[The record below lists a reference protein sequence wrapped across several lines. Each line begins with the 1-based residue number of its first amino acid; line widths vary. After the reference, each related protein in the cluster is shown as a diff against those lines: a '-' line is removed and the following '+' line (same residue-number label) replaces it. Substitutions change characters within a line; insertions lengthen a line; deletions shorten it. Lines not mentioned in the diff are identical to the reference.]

1 MEKTIFL
8 FRRKDGVSRDEFA
21 QHYIQVHA
29 PLGKRLT
36 RCLLG
41 YTVNLVQNRESP
53 DSVTEHWVPDA
64 MDILTPSKAYASM
77 QDFEQV
83 FTDDRSF
90 IGDMDLYVA
99 GKEEH
104 VVAAEPLDA
113 PLGQETGEAKA
124 IWFYKGSG
132 DVPPP
137 PPGARRVID
146 NHISRKM
153 VYRNDGHWD
162 SLAPDISVIRMAW
175 APDFESFGVD
185 LTDAVKVREYR
196 FIPAPDW

>member
-8 FRRKDGVSRDEFA
+8 FRRKDGVSRAEFDE
-21 QHYIQVHA
+21 HYIQVHA

-41 YTVNLVQNRESP
+41 YTVNLVQNRERP
-53 DSVTEHWVPDA
+53 DSVTEHWVPAA

-77 QDFEQV
+77 EDFQQV

-90 IGDMDLYVA
+90 IGDMDLYVVES
-99 GKEEH
+99 EEH
-104 VVAAEPLDA
+104 VVAAEPLDS
-113 PLGQETGEAKA
+113 PLGQETCEAKA
-124 IWFYKGSG
+124 IWFYEKDS

-146 NHISRKM
+146 NHVSRKM
-153 VYRNDGHWD
+153 VYQNDGNWD
-162 SLAPDISVIRMAW
+162 SLAPGIAVIRMAW
-175 APDFESFGVD
+175 APDFDRFGAD
-185 LTDAVKVREYR
+185 LADAIRVREYR